1 MEEFHQS
8 QIRAKVLS
16 GFIAAAIIMGIAGVI
31 GIYGMIRV
39 TAGGGAP
46 GSGGSVIAVIAL
58 TAVIAAIVTIGIRA
72 ANTAAKPV
80 KDMQE
85 SIRSLLESAKEK
97 DDAVQKLASGQLNI
111 PFKFHAG
118 ADAFSSGINTLIAA
132 VSILSDAAENM
143 AAAAGEQRV
152 KHKENEDLL
161 KGKFK
166 IIMNSMNQ
174 IAESAAAPL
183 KISSDC
189 FERISKGEIPEN
201 ITIVNGQEDSY
212 YSGLNACLDSIRG
225 LYRELNL
232 VLSET
237 AQGHWGIRGAS
248 SNHKGCFADII
259 ECLNS
264 TLDSIVVPLKI
275 ASDRI
280 QAMGNGKI
288 PEKIEGNYN
297 RGFQPL
303 MNGINEC
310 IEGLQT
316 LSQCKIA
323 LVQMKYDDFS
333 GRIGDNCSG
342 IYSELADSINT
353 ISDRILLIIS
363 VIGKIARGDLS
374 DLPSLK
380 EIERRSENDILI
392 PTVISTME
400 NIRALADE
408 VTVLSDAAVEGKLSK
423 RGEAEKF
430 NGEYGVII
438 SGINKTLDAVTDSAF
453 EVSQVLKE
461 VANGNLKAAVTGN
474 YRGDHAA
481 IKDALNETI
490 TNIRSY
496 VSEISDVLAE
506 ISSGNLDLEITTDH
520 KGDFIDIGNSLKNII
535 ATMNEVMSD
544 FGNAA
549 DQVSSGSRQVSDGSQ
564 FLAQGSTEQAS
575 SIQELTASISEIAEQ
590 SKDNAIKANEVYE
603 LAKGARDGGRKGNE
617 TMGEMLKSM
626 QEINESSVNI
636 SKIIKVIDDIAF
648 QTNIL
653 ALNAAVEAARAGQH
667 GKGFAVVAEEVRNL
681 AARSAKAAEETT
693 ELIEGSMQKVQMGT
707 RITNEI
713 AVVLKDIADGAVMS
727 TEKLSIIAKASGDQ
741 SSRIFEV
748 NQGIEQISR
757 VIQNN
762 SATAEQS
769 AASSE
774 ELSAQADLLKKMVS
788 RFNLKGK
795 SFGKSLLPAGVSQRE
810 HSKILLEDGAYD
822 RY

>member
-8 QIRAKVLS
+8 QIKAKVLS
-16 GFIAAAIIMGIAGVI
+16 GFIAVAIITGIVGAI
-31 GIYGMIRV
+31 GIYGMIRI
-39 TAGGGAP
+39 TAGGDAFGP
-46 GSGGSVIAVIAL
+46 VGS
-58 TAVIAAIVTIGIRA
+58 VIAAIVLAAVTATTVMIGIRS
-72 ANTAAKPV
+72 ANAAAKPV
-80 KDMQE
+80 NDMEE
-85 SIRSLLESAKEK
+85 SIKYLMEITREK
-97 DDAVQKLASGQLNI
+97 DDTVQKLASGDMNI
-111 PFKFHAG
+111 QFKFHTG
-118 ADAFSSGINTLIAA
+118 TDVFRSDVNTLIAA
-132 VSILSDAAENM
+132 VSSLSDTAEYM
-143 AAAAGEQRV
+143 AATTGELRM
-152 KHKENEDLL
+152 KHKENKDLL

-166 IIMNSMNQ
+166 IIMNSMSQ
-174 IAESAAAPL
+174 IAESTAAPL
-183 KISSDC
+183 KISADC

-201 ITIVNGQEDSY
+201 ITVADGQESSY
-212 YSGLNACLDSIRG
+212 YSSLNGCLDSIRG
-225 LYRELNL
+225 LYRELDL

-237 AQGHWGIRGAS
+237 AEGHWGIRGDL
-248 SNHKGCFADII
+248 SNHRGRFAHII
-259 ECLNS
+259 ERLNS
-264 TLDSIVVPLKI
+264 TLESVAAPLKI
-275 ASDRI
+275 ASDCI
-280 QAMGNGKI
+280 QVIGNGQI
-288 PEKIEGNYN
+288 PEKIAGHYKGEL
-297 RGFQPL
+297 QPL
-303 MNGINEC
+303 IDGINEC

-323 LVQMKYDDFS
+323 LVQIQNNDFS
-333 GRIGDNCSG
+333 ARTESNCSG
-342 IYSELADSINT
+342 IYSDLAGSINT

-363 VIGKIARGDLS
+363 VLGKISRGDFS
-374 DLPSLK
+374 DLSILK
-380 EIERRSENDILI
+380 EIGMRSENDTLI

-400 NIRALADE
+400 NIMALADE
-408 VTVLSDAAVEGKLSK
+408 VATLSDAAMEGKLSK

-430 NGEYGVII
+430 NGEYGKII
-438 SGINKTLDAVTDSAF
+438 AGINKTLDAATDPAF
-453 EVSQVLKE
+453 EISQVLKE
-461 VANGNLKAAVTGN
+461 VANGNLNAAVVGD

-481 IKDALNETI
+481 IKDALNETV
-490 TNIRSY
+490 TNIRAY

-506 ISSGNLDLEITTDH
+506 ISSGNLDIEITTKY
-520 KGDFIDIGNSLKNII
+520 KGDFIEIGNSLKNII

-544 FGNAA
+544 FENAA

-575 SIQELTASISEIAEQ
+575 SIQELTTSISEIAGQ
-590 SKDNAIKANEVYE
+590 SKDNAVKANEVYE

-693 ELIEGSMQKVQMGT
+693 ELIKGSLQKVQIGT
-707 RITNEI
+707 KITNEI

-727 TEKLSIIAKASGDQ
+727 TEKLSTIAKASGDQ
-741 SSRIFEV
+741 ASGIAQV

-774 ELSAQADLLKKMVS
+774 ELSAQAELLKKMVL
-788 RFNLKGK
+788 RFKLKGNE
-795 SFGKSLLPAGVSQRE
+795 SGILLLPGGSFQKGPAQRFTC
-810 HSKILLEDGAYD
+810 
-822 RY
+822 